1 MTSCAMPNCQVL
13 VVGTKKML
21 CRPCVDCGL
30 FTGIYCDHCEAAHR
44 CPRGAWAAGQ
54 MTPLCS
60 FCNKKH
66 RSCHF
71 CRGLDCCVPPPKGTK
86 PQAEAG
92 EEDIDEAG
100 LTAEG
105 VAGERQDEVK
115 EAASE
120 VAHRMA
126 EANAASKQAI
136 VYRRNKKPRA

>member
-1 MTSCAMPNCQVL
+1 MYDDPY
-13 VVGTKKML
+13 GDFD
-21 CRPCVDCGL
+21 PDC
-30 FTGIYCDHCEAAHR
+30 YCDHDDGGGPNIDVTGEHDDVL
-44 CPRGAWAAGQ
+44 
-54 MTPLCS
+54 T
-60 FCNKKH
+60 KH
-66 RSCHF
+66 DRCHF
-71 CRGLDCCVPPPKGTK
+71 CRGLDWCVPPPKGTK
-86 PQAEAG
+86 PQDEAG

-126 EANAASKQAI
+126 EANAAYRKKQAI